1 MIIWLAIIIGAVV
14 LDQVTKIL
22 AVTFLDPDSPFV
34 LIDGVFSF
42 TYVENEGAA
51 FGMLSDHRWIFM
63 VISCVAIIAMLIYLW
78 KFRPQSKWAC
88 VAISFIIGGGI
99 GNMID
104 RVRLGY
110 VIDFLDFNALGEEI
124 WPWVFNV
131 ADAFVCVG
139 GAILLVWCV
148 VSLIFELR
156 AEKKAKAVSAA
167 GGNAEK
173 VEGGESAEK
182 TENSENSEKNESND
196 GEQK

>member
-148 VSLIFELR
+148 VSLIVELS

-167 GGNAEK
+167 GETAEK

-182 TENSENSEKNESND
+182 TENSENSEKTESND